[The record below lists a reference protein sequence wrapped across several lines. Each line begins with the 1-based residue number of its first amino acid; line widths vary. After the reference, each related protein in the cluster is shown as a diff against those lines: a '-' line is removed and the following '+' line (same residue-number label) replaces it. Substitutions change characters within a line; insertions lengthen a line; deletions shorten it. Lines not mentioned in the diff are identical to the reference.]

1 MLYCPLPTAHV
12 LLTLDPLKQLH
23 RNERAAKQHKTKYH
37 LALATIIMSLIPT
50 NKASVA
56 YDVDYVLCPDVE
68 SQARSSVSGNCTIS
82 TSESASKIRKELEL
96 ERIPREWF
104 IVLMT
109 LLLLQLAVSVV
120 LIMNLLMNL
129 PAKKKHSP
137 VQLVFFQEYLQLVS
151 LCF

>member
-1 MLYCPLPTAHV
+1 MAC
-12 LLTLDPLKQLH
+12 
-23 RNERAAKQHKTKYH
+23 
-37 LALATIIMSLIPT
+37 
-50 NKASVA
+50 
-56 YDVDYVLCPDVE
+56 DVEYLLCPDVT
-68 SQARSSVSGNCTIS
+68 QI
-82 TSESASKIRKELEL
+82 ELEL

-129 PAKKKHSP
+129 PAKKEAFTCAVGVLSRI
-137 VQLVFFQEYLQLVS
+137 LTIGI